1 MSGSALLCTNLEIE
15 AIDIDFKSNIK
26 MKERKINSW
35 MIEMNKQI
43 EWQQLHIRY
52 EVEEEEKE
60 IAEW

>member
-1 MSGSALLCTNLEIE
+1 
-15 AIDIDFKSNIK
+15 
-26 MKERKINSW
+26 